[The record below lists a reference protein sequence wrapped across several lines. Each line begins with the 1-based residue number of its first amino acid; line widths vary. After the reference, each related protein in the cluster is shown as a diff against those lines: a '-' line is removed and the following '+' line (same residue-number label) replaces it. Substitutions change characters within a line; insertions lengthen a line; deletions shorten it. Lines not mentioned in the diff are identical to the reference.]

1 MKSEDLVMKA
11 KGLALGACLVF
22 AASTAANAEL
32 KIEALT
38 PPLPLTIVG
47 WGSFDTNSAK
57 ELEAAGIEFSNA
69 LHAGYIDLSNSR
81 KSAPDPDF
89 KDSEHFNHKARTAA
103 RRSSVL
109 PDEPTDR
116 DLSDSE
122 RGIFADAVERLRD
135 AFDRGGREVAPQDAA
150 TAQISYDCWIEA
162 TEFERE
168 EDAKACRGE
177 FESALAR
184 VNQLADYALTDVE
197 FRPRKAPMMAA
208 LPVAPEGY
216 LVYFQWDST
225 DLTPAGQ
232 AALQEGIRAAEANP
246 DTRVVLVGHADR
258 SGAQGYN
265 QGLSEKRA
273 LVVIQGMTSS
283 GISRS
288 RISWNAV
295 GEDQPLV
302 PTEDGVREQGNRVVE
317 IDLM

>member
-1 MKSEDLVMKA
+1 MKA
-11 KGLALGACLVF
+11 KGLALGTCLVF
-22 AASTAANAEL
+22 AAYSAANAEL
-32 KIEALT
+32 RIEALN

-47 WGSFDTNSAK
+47 WGAFDINSAK

-69 LHAGYIDLSNSR
+69 LHAGYIDLSNAR
-81 KSAPDPDF
+81 RSAGDPDY
-89 KDSEHFNHKARTAA
+89 KDSEHFNQKARAAA

-116 DLSDSE
+116 DLSDRE
-122 RGIFADAVERLRD
+122 RGVFASAVERLRD

-150 TAQISYDCWIEA
+150 TAQVSYDCWIEA
-162 TEFERE
+162 TEYDRDD
-168 EDAKACRGE
+168 DAKACRGE

-184 VNQLADYALTDVE
+184 VNQVADYALTEVE
-197 FRPRKAPMMAA
+197 FQPRKAPMMAA
-208 LPVAPEGY
+208 MPMALEGY

-225 DLTPAGQ
+225 EMTPAGQ
-232 AALQEGIRAAEANP
+232 AALQEGIRAAQANP
-246 DTRVVLVGHADR
+246 DTKVVLVGHADR
-258 SGAQGYN
+258 SGASSYN
-265 QGLSEKRA
+265 QNLSEKRS
-273 LVVIQGMTSS
+273 LIVIQGMTSA

-302 PTEDGVREQGNRVVE
+302 PTADGVREQSNRVVE